1 MDCQNCNKLLEK
13 RKELPLRETQEMLML
28 YSCIDGHRDHQ
39 IIPMS
44 KLQIKENDRGW

>member
-1 MDCQNCNKLLEK
+1 MNCQNCNMPLMRCNEM
-13 RKELPLRETQEMLML
+13 PLRETQRMVI
-28 YSCIDGHRDHQ
+28 YFKCADGHRDHQ